1 LKFNDIIATLQAIMT
16 QLRVVLIK
24 PSKYAIDGSVE
35 RFKKG
40 FLPNATLYHIAGL
53 TPAHIGQV
61 PVTVHLVDEY
71 VWQDLGYLQWLQ
83 NEPGVITL
91 LALVGVQSHQFHR
104 ALDLAAYARQRGVRH
119 CVIGGPHPM
128 TCDTSIFHNR
138 GVSFALAEGE
148 LIWQQILED
157 AVEGELRP
165 VYGREQRWAQ
175 QLPGVVINP
184 PNAAEL
190 ARYTSPMLGLYPVR
204 GCPFKCNF
212 CSVIKISGRQVRS
225 PDIESTLESL
235 RRAKRGGVERIMF
248 VSDNFN
254 KFPAVQG
261 LLQAMIDE
269 RLELRFSCQCDTQIA
284 RDPQL
289 VEMLG
294 RAGCLEMFVG
304 VESFNRKTL
313 KAAGKHHNHPEQY
326 AEIVRLCTQAGIRA
340 HFSNIIGFPNDDE
353 AEIRH
358 HLDVIKGLRPTVAS
372 FFILTPI
379 PGTEQYDDYRKA
391 GWITERNLDRFDAT
405 YPTWS
410 HPILSPKQREDLL
423 YGCYVRYYGFLL
435 KSGGLTDEEQRI
447 AIYHRYTAAQ
457 RTHPMSGGVDRVWVD
472 TAAEYTALRRATY
485 DIELAPL
492 PDSLTLSDKE
502 EAQNRR
508 IKLPRAA
515 PRDGARA
522 LMTTTYPVY

>member
-1 LKFNDIIATLQAIMT
+1 MT

-53 TPAHIGQV
+53 TPARIGDV

-71 VWQDLGYLQWLQ
+71 VWQDLDYLHWLRY
-83 NEPGVITL
+83 ESGVVTL
-91 LALVGVQSHQFHR
+91 IALVGVQSHQFHR
-104 ALDLAAYARQRGVRH
+104 ALDLTAYARHHGVRH
-119 CVIGGPHPM
+119 CVIGGPHAM
-128 TCDTSIFHNR
+128 TCDSSMFQDR
-138 GVSFALAEGE
+138 GVSFALAEAE

-175 QLPGVVINP
+175 QLPSAVINP
-184 PNAAEL
+184 PSATEL

-225 PDIESTLESL
+225 PNIESTLESL

-254 KFPAVQG
+254 KFLAVLD
-261 LLQAMIDE
+261 LLQAMVDE
-269 RLELRFSCQCDTQIA
+269 RLQIPFFCQCDTQIA
-284 RDPQL
+284 KDPGL
-289 VEMLG
+289 VALLG
-294 RAGCLEMFVG
+294 RAGCCEMFVG

-326 AEIVRLCTQAGIRA
+326 AEIVRLCAQAGIQA

-358 HLDVIKGLRPTVAS
+358 HLDVIKDLRPTVAS

-379 PGTEQYDDYRKA
+379 PGTEQYDDFRKA
-391 GWITERNLDRFDAT
+391 GLITERNLDRFDAG

-410 HPILSPKQREDLL
+410 HPILSSRQLEDLL
-423 YGCYVRYYGFLL
+423 YHCYVNYYSFLL
-435 KSGGLTDEEQRI
+435 KTGGLTNDAQRI
-447 AIYHRYTAAQ
+447 AIYHRFTAAL
-457 RTHPMSGGVDRVWVD
+457 RTHPMSGGIDRLRLD
-472 TAAEYTALRRATY
+472 SAADYAALRRATY
-485 DIELAPL
+485 DIDLAPL
-492 PDSLTLSDKE
+492 PDSLSLSDKE
-502 EAQNRR
+502 EALNRR
-508 IKLPRAA
+508 VKLPRLA
-515 PRDGARA
+515 PRAMANAPGGCDR
-522 LMTTTYPVY
+522 